1 MNKQELYEKRK
12 ELIAKTIQREKTN
25 KVPLLMLAD
34 TYIPFY
40 AGVNLNEI
48 KSYDQAIEINKKVY
62 SELQCD
68 GMTMAFMPPNLIM
81 APKLKLLDGGVHVIG
96 KDGSKQINPEAVVI
110 MEPEEYPELIKDP
123 FNYLLETV
131 YPRRYKLLASDD
143 PQKKFDNILG
153 VYSEIMKM
161 VDYFIKTEAETGIP
175 AFVNGGYYVNPVDLI
190 FDFLRDFKGI
200 VRDIKKS
207 PEWVR
212 DAGLA
217 MVDGAASL
225 FSTIPP
231 VENKALL
238 CPMHIPAFLKP
249 KDFEKAYWPSFKKL
263 TELLVEQGH
272 NVAFL
277 FEKNYTHLHEYLQE
291 LPKKNI
297 IGFFEEDDLHVVKEK
312 LGGTMAI
319 AGGLS
324 TRILQYGTKNE
335 CIDHVKGLIDDFGRD
350 GGYFITPSTPMMYSA
365 DGKPE
370 NLRAVAEYVNTQNF

>member
-40 AGVNLNEI
+40 AGVNLNDI

>member
-81 APKLKLLDGGVHVIG
+81 APKLKLLDGGAHVIG